1 MHFMYSLIYNN
12 KQAVIIIAN
21 ERGKLNEKTNKAE
34 DIIFNKYGDWANFD
48 ESRNYDDDRLTVNE
62 IFAKN
67 PKIKDLEIVDAKN
80 FEA

>member
-1 MHFMYSLIYNN
+1 MYSLIYNN
-12 KQAVIIIAN
+12 KQAVIITAN
-21 ERGKLNEKTNKAE
+21 ERGELNEKTNKAE

-48 ESRNYDDDRLTVNE
+48 ESRNYDNDRLTVNE

>member
-1 MHFMYSLIYNN
+1 MYSLIYNN
-12 KQAVIIIAN
+12 KQAVIITAN
-21 ERGKLNEKTNKAE
+21 ERGELNEKTNKTE

-48 ESRNYDDDRLTVNE
+48 ESRNYDNDQLTVNE